1 MGEGEFRIHG
11 RNAERSVAI
20 NDVTTPE
27 ALNYIDE
34 RLKKMGALRLLA
46 RAGAQEGD
54 IVWIGT
60 FSFEYSPDL

>member
-1 MGEGEFRIHG
+1 
-11 RNAERSVAI
+11 
-20 NDVTTPE
+20 
-27 ALNYIDE
+27 
-34 RLKKMGALRLLA
+34 MGALRLLA